1 VWTPPDE
8 HKIVGRILADARQ
21 RQGMTQ
27 VVLAK
32 RLQKPQSFV
41 SSYESGQRRV
51 DLLEMLRIARA
62 IGVTP
67 SDLLKEIVDRFA
79 DRPL

>member
-1 VWTPPDE
+1 MWTPPEE

-21 RQGMTQ
+21 RQGLTQ
-27 VVLAK
+27 VVLAA
-32 RLQKPQSFV
+32 RLHKPQSFV

-67 SDLLKEIVDRFA
+67 TDLLKEIVERFS